1 MKKQVFSKKIY
12 AVLLSTVG
20 VAMYAQENVKEST
33 IEEVV
38 VTTGR
43 TKPRTV
49 ITSAIPIDNISSAQ
63 LKSTGQVS
71 FDKALMF
78 AVPSFNSS
86 QQTVSDA
93 TAHFD
98 PADLRGL
105 GPSRT
110 LVLVNGKRKNQSA
123 LIYVNDT
130 PGKGEVGTDLKSIP
144 SAALQN
150 VEVLRDG
157 ASAQYGSDAI
167 AGVINIILKNSV
179 GKSAVNVF
187 SGITSKGDGFN
198 IGADFNTGI
207 RVAKKGSLNLTL
219 GFSSQNKTN
228 RAGTTTKDEL
238 FGVDNA
244 WTQANPGL
252 GMIVGQPKTKVA
264 NIFVNFE
271 LPTGATGKFY
281 TFGGT
286 TYRTGVSYAL
296 YRTPYWVTSDFG
308 LLTPQGQSYNGFQPE
323 FKTDVYDHNLTSGWK
338 GMFGKWNFDGSATFG
353 SNAVNYVVQ
362 NTINR
367 SLGANSQTSF
377 KAGGHKFSN
386 IIGNLDINRDFGNL
400 VLGAGLEARN
410 ENYKAIAGEETS
422 YTGSG
427 AESFPGLQPQ
437 NEVNK
442 NRQNIGA
449 YVNTEWDVTNNLLL
463 GGTVR
468 YENFSDFGNN
478 VSWKGN
484 ARYKLL
490 DDKLVFRGS
499 VSTGF
504 RAPSLHQIY
513 YSNVQTKITGNAVAN
528 QGTFNND
535 SQIVRSDLGVAKLN
549 AEHAFNITGGFA
561 LKPVKNLTITA
572 DYYRIKIKDRVLF
585 SGDIG
590 YKTGGPGTP
599 DATNPVEVIL
609 NNNNITSLKFFTNA
623 VNTVTNGVDFV
634 VNYNTPAIGKGKLG
648 IMAAFNYNETKIVD
662 NIAVPSILAEN
673 GYAENFF
680 DRKEQSRITSAR
692 PKTKTILGLSYD
704 MPKFNFN
711 LNNTYFGQVVWQ
723 HASDVSKD
731 QTFSGKVITDIVL
744 TYKITGDLKVSG
756 VVNNLFNI
764 YPDALDN
771 KGDVVT
777 DLGGRFRYPWEVNQ
791 FGFNGTTFQLNVNYT
806 F

>member
-1 MKKQVFSKKIY
+1 MRNKLLTMRIC
-12 AVLLSTVG
+12 VLVLSGAGTIV
-20 VAMYAQENVKEST
+20 YAQEGVREKN
-33 IEEVV
+33 IDEVV

-43 TKPRTV
+43 TKPRTI
-49 ITSAIPIDNISSAQ
+49 ITSAIPIDNISGVQ
-63 LKSTGQVS
+63 LKATGQIT
-71 FDKALMF
+71 FDKALTY

-179 GKSAVNVF
+179 GKSAVNLF

-198 IGADFNTGI
+198 AGADFNTGI
-207 RVAKKGSLNLTL
+207 RVAKNGSLNLTL
-219 GFSSQNKTN
+219 GYTSQNNTN
-228 RAGTTTKDEL
+228 RAGSVTKDEL
-238 FGVDNA
+238 FGADNA

-252 GMIVGQPKTKVA
+252 GMIIGQPETKVA
-264 NIFVNFE
+264 NLFVNFE
-271 LPTGATGKFY
+271 LPTGETGKFY
-281 TFGGT
+281 AFGGT
-286 TYRTGVSYAL
+286 TYRNGTSYAL

-308 LLTPQGQSYNGFQPE
+308 LLTPQGQAYNGFQPE
-323 FKTDVYDHNLTSGWK
+323 FKTDVYDYNITSGWK
-338 GMFGKWNFDGSATFG
+338 GMFGKWNVDGSATFG
-353 SNAVNYVVQ
+353 SNAVDYVVG
-362 NTINR
+362 NTINT
-367 SLGANSQTSF
+367 SLGANSPTRF
-377 KAGGHKFSN
+377 KAGGHQFSN
-386 IIGNLDINRDFGNL
+386 IIGNIDINRNFGAV
-400 VLGAGLEARN
+400 VLGAGIEARN
-410 ENYKAIAGEETS
+410 ENFQAKAGDEAS

-427 AESFPGLQPQ
+427 AQSFPGLQPQ
-437 NEVNK
+437 NELNK

-449 YVNTEWDVTNNLLL
+449 YMNAEWDVTKNLLL

-468 YENFSDFGNN
+468 YEKFSDFGNN

-513 YSNVQTKITGNAVAN
+513 YSNVQTKITANTVAN

-549 AEHAFNITGGFA
+549 AEKAFNMTAGFA
-561 LKPVKNLTITA
+561 VKPLTNLTITA
-572 DYYRIKIKDRVLF
+572 DVYRIKIKDRVLF

-590 YKTGGPGTP
+590 YKTGAPGSPTL
-599 DATNPVEVIL
+599 TNPVEVVL
-609 NNNNITSLKFFTNA
+609 NNNKIISLKFFTNA
-623 VNTVTNGVDFV
+623 VNTVTEGVDFV
-634 VNYNTPAIGKGKLG
+634 ANYYTSAIGTGRFG
-648 IMAAFNYNETKIVD
+648 VIAAFNYNETKIVD

-673 GYAENFF
+673 GYSENFF
-680 DRKEQSRITSAR
+680 DRKEQSRIISAR
-692 PKTKTILGLSYD
+692 PKTKTVLSLSYD
-704 MPKFNFN
+704 ISKFNFN
-711 LNNTYFGQVVWQ
+711 LNNTYFGSVKWQ
-723 HASDVSKD
+723 HATDPAKD
-731 QTFSGKVITDIVL
+731 QTFSGKVITDMVL
-744 TYKITGDLKVSG
+744 TYKITKDLKVSG

-764 YPDALDN
+764 YPDVIDT

-777 DLGGRFRYPWEVNQ
+777 DLGGRFKYPWELNQ

>member
-1 MKKQVFSKKIY
+1 MV
-12 AVLLSTVG
+12 
-20 VAMYAQENVKEST
+20 
-33 IEEVV
+33 
-38 VTTGR
+38 
-43 TKPRTV
+43 
-49 ITSAIPIDNISSAQ
+49 
-63 LKSTGQVS
+63 
-71 FDKALMF
+71 
-78 AVPSFNSS
+78 
-86 QQTVSDA
+86 
-93 TAHFD
+93 
-98 PADLRGL
+98 
-105 GPSRT
+105 
-110 LVLVNGKRKNQSA
+110 KRKNQSA

-228 RAGTTTKDEL
+228 RAGTITKDEL

-252 GMIVGQPKTKVA
+252 GMIVGQPKTQVA
-264 NIFVNFE
+264 NMFVNFE
-271 LPTGATGKFY
+271 LPTGETGKFY

-286 TYRTGVSYAL
+286 TYRSGISYAL

-308 LLTPQGQSYNGFQPE
+308 LLTPQGEAYDGFQPE

-338 GMFGKWNFDGSATFG
+338 GMLGKWNFDGSATFG

-367 SLGANSQTSF
+367 SLGENSPISF
-377 KAGGHKFSN
+377 KAGGNDFSN
-386 IIGNLDINRDFGNL
+386 IIGNLDINRDFGTL

-410 ENYKAIAGEETS
+410 ENYKATAGEETS
-422 YTGSG
+422 YIGSG

-535 SQIVRSDLGVAKLN
+535 SQIVRSDLGVSKLN

-561 LKPVKNLTITA
+561 LKPFKNLTITA
-572 DYYRIKIKDRVLF
+572 DYYRIRIKDRVLF

-599 DATNPVEVIL
+599 DTTNPVEVIL
-609 NNNNITSLKFFTNA
+609 NNKNITSLKFFTNA

-634 VNYNTPAIGKGKLG
+634 ANYNTSMIGKGKLG
-648 IMAAFNYNETKIVD
+648 IMAAFNYNETKIID
-662 NIAVPSILAEN
+662 DIAVPSILAEN

-692 PKTKTILGLSYD
+692 PKTKTILGISYD
-704 MPKFNFN
+704 MPKFNIN
-711 LNNTYFGQVVWQ
+711 LNNTHFGSVVWQ
-723 HASDVSKD
+723 HASDISKD
-731 QTFSGKVITDIVL
+731 QKFSGKVITDMVL
-744 TYKITGDLKVSG
+744 TYKITGDLKISG